1 MQMAFYA
8 DLTRFYLHGDF
19 NQFHISNLINYEIA
33 DFLLEFLITPDQDHT
48 HGVLMSNVGTV
59 RLTNHRQDHILALLM
74 VFSLQ

>member
-19 NQFHISNLINYEIA
+19 NQVHISNLINYEIA
-33 DFLLEFLITPDQDHT
+33 DFLLEFLTTPDHT

-59 RLTNHRQDHILALLM
+59 QLTNHRQDHILALLM